1 MLLVPFIPAAGAPAA
16 SPETPLTLTGDR
28 LEYNSETH
36 VVTAEGN
43 VRASGQGAVLTADHL
58 EANLQTGDAVAT
70 GHVTLVRGSNTSTGS
85 YLRYNF
91 RTQEGRMEQVESQY
105 GPWHLTAS
113 SMDLAEGAGTAL
125 DATMT
130 SCDPAHPFYKVAARR
145 VVVVPNDSLIA
156 YDAQLY
162 VEGAHVA
169 TLPVYRA
176 SLKPRKR
183 QTSPTVG
190 YNPLDGAYI
199 DYATYFPLGSLTDTF
214 RVRLATMTG
223 LSGENI
229 LTIPGPDHEWD
240 VVLGRTQVFD
250 QNGNPFNVDRYA
262 VELFYASHRFGTLP
276 VSYAL
281 EGSAGSY
288 TQAQPAGAST
298 TRFEGSLTLASDSFV
313 LTPRLTAGA
322 SGRIIYDAYGT
333 GQQRLVVQGSAAL
346 TASVTAHD
354 YMSLSYT
361 GTSVGGSTPS
371 TPFQFDFITPDSSVT
386 LAYIH
391 TSAGLLQ
398 TFVGYVS
405 YDNFT
410 MQTTLGGSLSFNIS
424 PSLTFV
430 VSPQYNLTIQ
440 QWAEIDYSLTVHCDC
455 VTVGLL
461 YRTFPQTPANNQ
473 LFITFNLA
481 GVTTAPPQY

>member
-1 MLLVPFIPAAGAPAA
+1 M
-16 SPETPLTLTGDR
+16 
-28 LEYNSETH
+28 
-36 VVTAEGN
+36 
-43 VRASGQGAVLTADHL
+43 
-58 EANLQTGDAVAT
+58 
-70 GHVTLVRGSNTSTGS
+70 
-85 YLRYNF
+85 
-91 RTQEGRMEQVESQY
+91 
-105 GPWHLTAS
+105 
-113 SMDLAEGAGTAL
+113 AEGAGTAS
-125 DATMT
+125 DSTIT
-130 SCDPAHPFYKVAARR
+130 SCDPAHPFYKVTAPK
-145 VVVVPNDSLIA
+145 VVVLPNDSLIA
-156 YDAQLY
+156 YNAALY
-162 VEGAHVA
+162 VEGVHVA

-183 QTSPTVG
+183 QTSPTLG

-214 RVRLATMTG
+214 RVRLATITG

-240 VVLGRTQVFD
+240 IVLGRTQVFD
-250 QNGNPFNVDRYA
+250 QNGNPFNIDRYA
-262 VELFYASHRFGTLP
+262 VELFYASHRIGTFP

-288 TQAQPAGAST
+288 TQAQPAGASSS
-298 TRFEGSLTLASDSFV
+298 RVEGSLTLASDTFV
-313 LTPRLTAGA
+313 LTPRLTASA
-322 SGRIIYDAYGT
+322 SGRIVYDAYGT
-333 GQQRLVVQGSAAL
+333 GQQRLIVQGSAAL
-346 TASVTAHD
+346 TASLSANNFLTF
-354 YMSLSYT
+354 SYT
-361 GTSVGGSTPS
+361 GTSVGGA
-371 TPFQFDFITPDSSVT
+371 TPFQFDLITPDSAFT

-430 VSPQYNLTIQ
+430 VSPQYNVTVH
-440 QWAEIDYSLTVHCDC
+440 QWAEIDYALNVRCDC

-461 YRTFPQTPANNQ
+461 YRTFPQTPSSNQ